1 VRVDFNGRFIS
12 QVNYLGK
19 HGILGPALENG
30 D

>member
-1 VRVDFNGRFIS
+1 MADLFPRL
-12 QVNYLGK
+12 NYLGK